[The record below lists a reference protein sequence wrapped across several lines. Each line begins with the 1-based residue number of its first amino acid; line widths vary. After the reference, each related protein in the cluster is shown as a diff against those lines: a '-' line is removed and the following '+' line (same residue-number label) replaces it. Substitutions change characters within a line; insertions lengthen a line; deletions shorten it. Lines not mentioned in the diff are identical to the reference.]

1 MKKQILSLIALVLV
15 GIFVIGCTRGGV
27 EEAAAVPPDGDA
39 MDDTIADD
47 TIVNDMENETAIE
60 TAEGTTAA
68 DTTDAGDTTTGTGT
82 QDTTGTT
89 Y

>member
-39 MDDTIADD
+39 MNDDIANDIEND
-47 TIVNDMENETAIE
+47 TVS
-60 TAEGTTAA
+60 GTEEEAA
-68 DTTDAGDTTTGTGT
+68 VEAT

>member
-1 MKKQILSLIALVLV
+1 MKRQILSLIALVLV

-27 EEAAAVPPDGDA
+27 EEAAAVPPDGD
-39 MDDTIADD
+39 DTI
-47 TIVNDMENETAIE
+47 INDMENETV
-60 TAEGTTAA
+60 TAE
-68 DTTDAGDTTTGTGT
+68 DTTTTDTDVGDTTTETGT